1 MNTNDSYLVRLMKT
15 TDRMEAEYHQAKRDF
30 GDAIISLH
38 HTTLHTAEHEQ
49 AMQNY
54 YAAWKRKDKASA
66 KLNKAYDELNEF
78 VINSRKANT
87 N

>member
-1 MNTNDSYLVRLMKT
+1 MARESKLVRLMKK
-15 TDRMEAEYHQAKRDF
+15 TDRLEAEYRQAKREF

-49 AMQNY
+49 AMQEY

-66 KLNKAYDELNEF
+66 KLCKAYEELD
-78 VINSRKANT
+78 KHT